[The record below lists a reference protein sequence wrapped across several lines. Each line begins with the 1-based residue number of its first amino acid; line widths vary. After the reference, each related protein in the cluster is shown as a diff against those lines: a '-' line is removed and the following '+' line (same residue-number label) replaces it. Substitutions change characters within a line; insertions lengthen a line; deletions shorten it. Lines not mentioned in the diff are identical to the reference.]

1 MIEKTLAALAG
12 ALAFVAACAP
22 AAQAPD
28 ASPAPIPVRIEIAVA
43 TPRQEQLSAFGEV
56 EISPD
61 HSQSLTLTFD
71 AIIVAVR
78 AAPGETVA
86 KGAALLDIRPAPTV
100 ALDLRRAQDAL
111 QFAQREFDRV
121 QRLRTQNL
129 ATNAELD
136 AAEQSLATV
145 RAVAQDLSA
154 RIAGGGVRT
163 IKAPSAGIVESISVE
178 PGASAPAGT
187 ELARVGDSR
196 NLQARFGVEVEDI
209 VRIAVGAE
217 ATVTALSGNGVS
229 RGKVLRVL
237 RRVDPATRLAQVT
250 VAFEPGAIFLP
261 GAPVRAAVAVGGV
274 RDLVTLPRSAVI
286 YGGQDTSV
294 FVVDKGLAKR
304 VPVSVGAEFGDR
316 VEVLSGLAPGASVVV
331 DGNAN
336 IEDGARLAPA
346 QAAKE

>member
-1 MIEKTLAALAG
+1 MITKTLAALAG
-12 ALAFVAACAP
+12 ALLFVAACAP

-28 ASPAPIPVRIEIAVA
+28 ASPAPIPVRVEIAVA
-43 TPRQEQLSAFGEV
+43 APRQEQLSAFGEV

-61 HSQSLTLTFD
+61 HSRSLTLTFD

-86 KGAALLDIRPAPTV
+86 RGAALLEIKPAPTV
-100 ALDLRRAQDAL
+100 SLDLRRAQEAL

-121 QRLRTQNL
+121 QRLRAQNL

-136 AAEQSLATV
+136 AAEQSLATA

-163 IKAPSAGIVESISVE
+163 IEAPSAGIVESISVE

-209 VRIAVGAE
+209 DRIAVGAE
-217 ATVTALSGNGVS
+217 ATVTALSGIGVS

-250 VAFEPGAIFLP
+250 VAFEPGSIFLP
-261 GAPVRAAVAVGGV
+261 GAPVRAAVAVGV
-274 RDLVTLPRSAVI
+274 TRDLVTLPRSAVI
-286 YGGQDTSV
+286 YDGQDTSI
-294 FVVDKGLAKR
+294 FVADKGQAKR
-304 VPVSVGAEFGDR
+304 ISVTVGAEFGDR
-316 VEVLSGLAPGASVVV
+316 VEILSGLAPGASVVI

-336 IEDGARLAPA
+336 IEDGVRLAPA
-346 QAAKE
+346 QVATE